1 MYIQVLLNDLK
12 GLVFNNLI
20 FLLLLLFLD
29 IQEDVKLPVVAFY

>member
-29 IQEDVKLPVVAFY
+29 IQEDAKLPVVAFY